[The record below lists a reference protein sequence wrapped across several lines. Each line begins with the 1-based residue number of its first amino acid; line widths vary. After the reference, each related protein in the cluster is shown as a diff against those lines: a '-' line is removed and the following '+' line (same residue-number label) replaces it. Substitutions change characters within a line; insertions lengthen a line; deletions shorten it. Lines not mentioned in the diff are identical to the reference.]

1 MVCSACTDRAACRKA
16 KDCAADP
23 QRIVIGQSH
32 LLRLMRQTT
41 VCIVRGPIPADVEAS
56 HARHVAMVEAV
67 VSSDRG
73 AEMRRPHMV
82 GTL

>member
-1 MVCSACTDRAACRKA
+1 MVCPACTDRAACRKA

-23 QRIVIGQSH
+23 QRIVAGA
-32 LLRLMRQTT
+32 RF
-41 VCIVRGPIPADVEAS
+41 PNDVVAAV
-56 HARHVAMVEAV
+56 HVRHVAMVEAV